1 MSSRPVHFEIHAVD
15 PERMAAFYS
24 ELFGWTIQ
32 KWEGP
37 MEYWM
42 VMTGAEGELGI
53 NGGLM
58 RRMGAAPADGAPV
71 SAFVCT
77 VGVEDC
83 DASVAKA
90 VALGGSVAMPKGPI
104 PGMGWLAYI
113 KDLDGNILGVMQSD
127 EAAA

>member
-1 MSSRPVHFEIHAVD
+1 MSRPVHFEIHAVD

-32 KWEGP
+32 NWGGP

-42 VMTGAEGELGI
+42 ITTGPEGEVGI

-58 RRMGAAPADGAPV
+58 RRMGAAPVEGAAV
-71 SAFVCT
+71 NAFVCT

-83 DASVAKA
+83 DAMVAKA
-90 VALGGSVAMPKGPI
+90 LSLGGTVAMPKGPI

-113 KDLDGNILGVMQSD
+113 KDLDGNILGLMQSD
-127 EAAA
+127 AAAA

>member
-1 MSSRPVHFEIHAVD
+1 MPRPVHFEIHAVD

-32 KWEGP
+32 NWGGP

-42 VMTGAEGELGI
+42 ITTGPEGEMGI

-58 RRMGAAPADGAPV
+58 RRMGAAPVEGAAV
-71 SAFVCT
+71 NAFVCT

-83 DASVAKA
+83 DAMVAKA
-90 VALGGSVAMPKGPI
+90 LSLGGTVAMPKGPI

-113 KDLDGNILGVMQSD
+113 KDLDGNILGLMQSD
-127 EAAA
+127 EAAT

>member
-1 MSSRPVHFEIHAVD
+1 MSRPVHFEIHAVD

-32 KWEGP
+32 NWGGP

-42 VMTGAEGELGI
+42 ITTGPEGEMGI

-58 RRMGAAPADGAPV
+58 RRMGAAPVEGAAV
-71 SAFVCT
+71 NAFVCT

-83 DASVAKA
+83 DAMVAKA
-90 VALGGSVAMPKGPI
+90 LSLGGTVAMPKGPI

-113 KDLDGNILGVMQSD
+113 KDLDGNILGLMQPD
-127 EAAA
+127 EAAT